1 MTIPQ
6 VASQLIGLSVGG
18 YINGEKFTV
27 DRLTSQ
33 IAAWFSGS
41 TNKRIVMEIALPDGR
56 WFFTVNHYAASRDG
70 FDYTIPE
77 TREQEAAIRRLI
89 EGPEMLCPYIDGKC
103 GTHAQCVICP
113 KWDGKEPGK

>member
-27 DRLTSQ
+27 DRLVNT
-33 IAAWFSGS
+33 IAAWFNGEA
-41 TNKRIVMEIALPDGR
+41 KERIVMEIALPDGR
-56 WFFTVNHYAASRDG
+56 WFFTVNRYGYGRDA

-77 TREQEAAIRRLI
+77 TREQEAAILRL
-89 EGPEMLCPYIDGKC
+89 L
-103 GTHAQCVICP
+103 
-113 KWDGKEPGK
+113 EPGH